1 MKGSFK
7 KLTGLALAAVMT
19 VSGAMVFQPAS
30 AKAADDQ
37 ETHITLL
44 ATSDVHGRFMPW
56 DYAMDTANTNG
67 SFTQLY
73 TLIKKVRAENP
84 NTILL
89 DAGDVIQDNSAELF
103 NDQPKSPMMVAMN
116 EMGYDAWAMGN
127 HEFNFGIDTFNKV
140 TGQFNSTKLAG
151 NVYKENGERFLPAT
165 KIVEKAGIKV
175 GIIGMTTPLITDFEK
190 DTDHLKG
197 LVVKNPVDETKKAV
211 QELEGKADVM
221 IGLMHMGLDNENS
234 LPGTGVSDIAKEVP
248 QLTAIFA
255 GHMHKL
261 VKSETVNGVLI
272 GEPDKYGTHVS
283 RIDLTFV
290 KKDGKMVLKDKVAT
304 AIPVK
309 GADGTPAVS
318 DPGLEKELQP
328 YHEFARKDANIVVG
342 ELTGKNNLVPANE
355 INGIPAVQIQETLL
369 SDFFSEVM
377 LHYSKA
383 DVVAHQID
391 NDKAKLDVGPIRKK
405 DIAYNYQFALGEIT
419 NYKVTGKD
427 LKDYMEWSAGY
438 FNSTRPG
445 DVTVSF
451 DEKRRSS
458 KYSTDDF
465 FGGVKYEIDLS
476 KPYGSRI
483 TNLRNMDGTPI
494 QMNDTLTLGMNAY
507 RMDALLA
514 KGGALEGRKFE
525 KLWTSKAESAFGETG
540 GTIRN
545 RAIAYLTDVMKGKYE
560 PKIQDNW
567 KITGVDT
574 TSKERADVVDLMNAG
589 ILTVPT
595 TEDGKYT
602 NIASINILDPVKA
615 EDVTKLAEKAGVDAA
630 LLSDVKTT
638 GELYHKLN
646 EAVKAAAKPEVT
658 EPAPAEKPET
668 PAKPEVE
675 KPSTVPAE
683 KPAPTES
690 TKPVKPVKPVKPAP
704 TAPAVK
710 QAKITADYLNVRTG
724 ASSKAKVLASAPKGT
739 VLEVTGTAP
748 YGWVKVVYEGKT
760 AFVYGKYVTLLP

>member
-1 MKGSFK
+1 MFTMKNSLK
-7 KLTGLALAAVMT
+7 RITGLALAAVLT
-19 VSGAMVFQPAS
+19 VSAAVTIQPAG
-30 AKAADDQ
+30 AKAAEDE

-56 DYAMDTANTNG
+56 DYAMDTANMNG

-116 EMGYDAWAMGN
+116 EMGYDAWTMGN
-127 HEFNFGIDTFNKV
+127 HEFNFGLDTFEKV
-140 TGQFNSTKLAG
+140 AGQFNSTKLAG

-165 KIVEKAGIKV
+165 KVVERAGVKV

-190 DTDHLKG
+190 DTDHLNG
-197 LVVKNPVDETKKAV
+197 LVVKDPIEETKKAAK
-211 QELEGKADVM
+211 ELDGKADVM

-234 LPGTGVSDIAKEVP
+234 MPGTGVTDIANAVP

-261 VKSETVNGVLI
+261 VTSTNVNGVLI

-290 KKDGKMVLKDKVAT
+290 KENGKMVLKDKVAT

-309 GADGTPAVS
+309 GTDGTPAVS
-318 DPGLEKELQP
+318 DPELEKELLP

-342 ELTGKNNLVPANE
+342 ELVGTNNLVPADE
-355 INGIPAVQIQETLL
+355 MKGIPAVQIQETLL

-419 NYKVTGKD
+419 NYKVTAKD

-438 FNSTRPG
+438 FNSTREG

-451 DEKRRSS
+451 DAKRRSS

-476 KPYGSRI
+476 RPYGSRI
-483 TNLRNMDGTPI
+483 TNLRHLDGTLI
-494 QMNDTLTLGMNAY
+494 QMNDTLTLGMNSY
-507 RMDALLA
+507 RMDALVA
-514 KGGALEGRKFE
+514 KGGVLEGRKFE

-545 RAIAYLTDVMKGKYE
+545 LAIAYLKDVKNGKYE

-567 KITGVDT
+567 KIIGVDT
-574 TSKERADVVDLMNAG
+574 TSKERADVVDLVNAG
-589 ILTVPT
+589 ILRVPA

-602 NIASINILDPVKA
+602 NIASINILDPA
-615 EDVTKLAEKAGVDAA
+615 TADDIAKLAAAAKADPALLAGV
-630 LLSDVKTT
+630 KTK
-638 GELYHKLN
+638 GELYTKVN
-646 EAVKAAAKPEVT
+646 EAVKAEAQPEGT
-658 EPAPAEKPET
+658 EPAPVEKPDAPVEKPE
-668 PAKPEVE
+668 KP
-675 KPSTVPAE
+675 TAVPAE
-683 KPAPTES
+683 KPTAS
-690 TKPVKPVKPVKPAP
+690 KPATPVKPAM
-704 TAPAVK
+704 K
-710 QAKITADYLNVRTG
+710 QAKVNAYFLNVRKG
-724 ASSKAKVLASAPKGT
+724 PSSKAAVVTSAPQGT
-739 VLEVTGTAP
+739 VMEVTGTAP
-748 YGWVKVVYEGKT
+748 YGWLKVNFQGQAAY
-760 AFVYGKYVTLLP
+760 VYGKYVTLLP

>member
-1 MKGSFK
+1 MLKMKGSFK

-73 TLIKKVRAENP
+73 TLIKQVRAENP

-290 KKDGKMVLKDKVAT
+290 KQDGKMVLKDKVAT

-483 TNLRNMDGTPI
+483 TNLRHMDGTPI

-567 KITGVDT
+567 KITGVDK
-574 TSKERADVVDLMNAG
+574 TSKQRADVVDLMNAG

-646 EAVKAAAKPEVT
+646 EAVKAAKPEVT

-675 KPSTVPAE
+675 KPAPA
-683 KPAPTES
+683 KP
-690 TKPVKPVKPVKPAP
+690 TKPVTPAKPAP
-704 TAPAVK
+704 TASDLK
-710 QAKITADYLNVRTG
+710 QAKITADYLNIRTG

-739 VLEVTGTAP
+739 VLEVAGTAP
-748 YGWVKVVYEGKT
+748 YGWVKVVYQGKT
-760 AFVYGKYVTLLP
+760 AFVYGKYVTMLS